1 MTCEQTTPPP
11 PLGRNDKRIL
21 DRVCRANG
29 GGVDLMH
36 EPHAP
41 VMRLIKRGLIERKR
55 HPHGG
60 NQPWVHT
67 QMGLLVWRTEK

>member
-1 MTCEQTTPPP
+1 MTKTTS
-11 PLGRNDKRIL
+11 GRNDKRIL

-29 GGVDLMH
+29 GGLCLRN
-36 EPHAP
+36 EPTAP
-41 VMRLIKRGLIERKR
+41 VRRLIEAGLIQQKR

-67 QMGLLVWRTEK
+67 DAGLAAWRAMQ